1 MTPPPKWEAEWFPFR
16 KERYTVKKTPK
27 KPENAFESKTKAGL
41 RPGVLFPR
49 LTRAEEGGESVWR
62 SFFAL
67 LWKGALLLLLCMV
80 LILSLVLTVS
90 LTMVKTTAPAIIAAD
105 TLPEGRD
112 YDCILVLGAGV
123 RADGSPS
130 DMLRDRVTVA
140 VELYKTTGAPLLMS
154 GDHTGSYN
162 EVGVMKALA
171 VELGVPSED
180 VFLDHEGFSTYESLY
195 RAKKVFRADRILI
208 VTQEY
213 HLHRAL
219 YISRELGMEAE
230 GVSADLRPYMKQKQ
244 YSLREHLARF
254 KDLFIA
260 AKGNYEGHL
269 DPPVDLNGDGNLT

>member
-1 MTPPPKWEAEWFPFR
+1 MKMTPN
-16 KERYTVKKTPK
+16 
-27 KPENAFESKTKAGL
+27 KPENAFEPKPKAGL
-41 RPGVLFPR
+41 RLGVLFPR
-49 LTRAEEGGESVWR
+49 LTRIREGGEAVRR
-62 SFFAL
+62 SFFAIL
-67 LWKGALLLLLCMV
+67 GKCALLLALCIV
-80 LILSLVLTVS
+80 LMLSLVLTVS
-90 LTMVKTTAPAIIAAD
+90 FSMVKMTTSAIVTAD
-105 TLPEGRD
+105 TLPEEE

-140 VELYKTTGAPLLMS
+140 VELYEATGAPLLMS
-154 GDHTGSYN
+154 GDHTGNYN

-171 VELGVPSED
+171 VEMGVPSED
-180 VFLDHEGFSTYESLY
+180 IFLDHEGYSTYESLY
-195 RAKKVFRADRILI
+195 RAKKVFGADKILL

-219 YISRELGMEAE
+219 YIARELSMDAQ
-230 GVSADLRPYMKQKQ
+230 GVSADLRPYIKQKQ

-269 DPPVDLNGDGNLT
+269 DPPVDLNGNGNLT

>member
-1 MTPPPKWEAEWFPFR
+1 MTPN
-16 KERYTVKKTPK
+16 
-27 KPENAFESKTKAGL
+27 KPENALEPKPKAGVRL
-41 RPGVLFPR
+41 GVLFPR
-49 LTRAEEGGESVWR
+49 LTRIREGGEAVRR

-67 LWKGALLLLLCMV
+67 LWKGALLLLLCVV

-90 LTMVKTTAPAIIAAD
+90 LTMVKVTTSAIVTAD
-105 TLPEGRD
+105 TLPEEE

-140 VELYKTTGAPLLMS
+140 VELYKTTGVPLLMS
-154 GDHTGSYN
+154 GDHTGNYN

-171 VELGVPSED
+171 VEMGVPSED
-180 VFLDHEGFSTYESLY
+180 VFLDHEGYSTYESLY
-195 RAKKVFRADRILI
+195 RATKVFGARSVLV

-219 YISRELGMEAE
+219 YISRELGMEAK
-230 GVSADLRPYMKQKQ
+230 GVSADLRPYRKQTR

-254 KDLFIA
+254 KDLFVA
-260 AKGNYEGHL
+260 QGDYEGHL